1 METSNGHIESHLL
14 EHETIRCLYHPESG
28 FIDNANN
35 HKNLLYLTSER
46 LLYSQ
51 ENSETSK
58 TSLISI
64 RDINSIEFHNDQ
76 QKRFSGLIWASIS
89 ILVAILSLVWN
100 QPIWTPLICL
110 IAIGLTIYFI
120 VEHSTRNSNK
130 IFSISSGNSNI
141 QISLNEKAVEDAIK
155 LTKLI
160 YSLKSELINETHTQR
175 STFALR

>member
-1 METSNGHIESHLL
+1 MKPASTPIESHLL
-14 EHETIRCLYHPESG
+14 EEENIRCIYHPKSG
-28 FIDNANN
+28 FVDNSDD
-35 HKNLLYLTSER
+35 HENLLYLTSER

-51 ENSETSK
+51 ESSDTSK

-64 RDINSIEFHNDQ
+64 SNINSIEFHNDR
-76 QKRFSGLIWASIS
+76 QKRFSGLLWASIS

-120 VEHSTRNSNK
+120 VEHSTRSSNK
-130 IFSISSGNSNI
+130 VFSISSGNTNI
-141 QISLNEKAVEDAIK
+141 QLYLNNEAVGDAIK

-160 YSLKSELINETHTQR
+160 YAIKLELQTETRSQKS
-175 STFALR
+175 SFALR

>member
-1 METSNGHIESHLL
+1 VKPASTPIESHLL
-14 EHETIRCLYHPESG
+14 EEENIRCIYHPKSG
-28 FIDNANN
+28 FVDNSDD
-35 HKNLLYLTSER
+35 HENLLYLTSER

-51 ENSETSK
+51 ESSDTSK

-64 RDINSIEFHNDQ
+64 SNINSIEFHNDR
-76 QKRFSGLIWASIS
+76 QKRFSGLLWASIS
-89 ILVAILSLVWN
+89 ILVAILSLIWN

-120 VEHSTRNSNK
+120 VEHSTRHSNK

-160 YSLKSELINETHTQR
+160 YSLKSDLINETQTQR

>member
-1 METSNGHIESHLL
+1 MKPANTPIESHLL
-14 EHETIRCLYHPESG
+14 EDEKIRCIYHPESG
-28 FIDNANN
+28 FVDNSDD
-35 HKNLLYLTSER
+35 HENLLYLTSER

-51 ENSETSK
+51 ESSDTSK

-64 RDINSIEFHNDQ
+64 SNVNSIEFHNDR
-76 QKRFSGLIWASIS
+76 QKRFSGLLWASIS

-120 VEHSTRNSNK
+120 VEHSTRSSNK
-130 IFSISSGNSNI
+130 VFSISSGNTNI
-141 QISLNEKAVEDAIK
+141 QLYLNNEAIGDAIK

-160 YSLKSELINETHTQR
+160 YAIKLELQTETRSQKS
-175 STFALR
+175 SFALR